1 MTRPKF
7 IEALSSLAEKL
18 LQEKTCDCLYLK
30 SKCICN
36 PVVPKDTIG
45 ITNNTSNTHNDGG
58 VNSNK

>member
-1 MTRPKF
+1 MTRPKL
-7 IEALSSLAEKL
+7 IKILSNLAEEL

-36 PVVPKDTIG
+36 PVVPKDTVE
-45 ITNNTSNTHNDGG
+45 ITNNTSNTYNDGG